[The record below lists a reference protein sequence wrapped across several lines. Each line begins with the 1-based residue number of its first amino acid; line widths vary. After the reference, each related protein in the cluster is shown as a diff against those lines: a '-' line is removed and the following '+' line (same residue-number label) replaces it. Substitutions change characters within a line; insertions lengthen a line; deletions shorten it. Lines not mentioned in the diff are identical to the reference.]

1 MRPSPARRNL
11 ERWRAIEARLG
22 REATIWLATVRND
35 GRPHLVPVWFVW
47 YKERIYLTTAGT
59 SQKYT
64 NLRYNQQVA
73 LSLTDPYNVV
83 VVEGEAHATDR
94 HTTDEVA
101 EQFVHKY
108 EWDFRQDESADWRL
122 VEVRPAKVIAW
133 GDGYD
138 DEGIRVL

>member
-1 MRPSPARRNL
+1 L

-22 REATIWLATVRND
+22 REATVWLATVRND

-47 YKERIYLTTAGT
+47 HNEHVYFTTAGT
-59 SQKYT
+59 SQKYA
-64 NLRYNQQVA
+64 NLRYNQRVA
-73 LSLTDPYNVV
+73 LSLSDPYSVV
-83 VVEGEAHATDR
+83 IIEGEAHATDR
-94 HTTDEVA
+94 QTTEEVA

-108 EWDFRQDESADWRL
+108 EWDFRLDESADWRL
-122 VEVRPAKVIAW
+122 VQVRPGRVLAW